1 MTVVLVPLV
10 ASHGP
15 GMVAVVGILAG
26 VLVVAAAVARLG
38 RYLAYIP
45 WPVVEGFTLG
55 IAVIIFLQ
63 QVPPA
68 LGVEKPEGENTAL
81 VAARSVGRAFSGPTG
96 PALAL
101 VATVVVVMIVGPRLH
116 RAMPSSLVAVL
127 VGTIVAELAGWDV
140 ARIGALPSGLPRP
153 SLPNLDVGGLSSLLG
168 PAFAVAALAAIESLL
183 SAKVADGMIDGPRHD
198 PDRELLGQGLANVVS
213 PLFGGMPATGAIAR
227 TAVNARAGARTR
239 VASMVHSGVL
249 VVVVLVASG
258 LVSRIPLAVLAGVLM
273 VTACRMVDVHAVR
286 AILRSTRGDAA
297 VLVVTAAATIVFDL
311 IVAVELGVA
320 IAAVLALRSM
330 ARTRLVEPTP
340 LGDLVEVTPE
350 TERQLLHQHIV
361 VYRLDGALFFGAV
374 QRFLTDLAEVGDV
387 EVLILRMPDLQ
398 MLDATGAQAL
408 GELVEDLEHRRVT
421 VLIKG
426 PRPEHERV
434 LRAVGALDRL
444 SSEHHLF
451 SDLDAA
457 VAHARLHVSRRSGEP
472 V

>member
-1 MTVVLVPLV
+1 
-10 ASHGP
+10 
-15 GMVAVVGILAG
+15 
-26 VLVVAAAVARLG
+26 
-38 RYLAYIP
+38 
-45 WPVVEGFTLG
+45 
-55 IAVIIFLQ
+55 
-63 QVPPA
+63 
-68 LGVEKPEGENTAL
+68 
-81 VAARSVGRAFSGPTG
+81 
-96 PALAL
+96 
-101 VATVVVVMIVGPRLH
+101 
-116 RAMPSSLVAVL
+116 
-127 VGTIVAELAGWDV
+127 
-140 ARIGALPSGLPRP
+140 
-153 SLPNLDVGGLSSLLG
+153 
-168 PAFAVAALAAIESLL
+168 
-183 SAKVADGMIDGPRHD
+183 
-198 PDRELLGQGLANVVS
+198 
-213 PLFGGMPATGAIAR
+213 
-227 TAVNARAGARTR
+227 
-239 VASMVHSGVL
+239 
-249 VVVVLVASG
+249 
-258 LVSRIPLAVLAGVLM
+258 
-273 VTACRMVDVHAVR
+273 
-286 AILRSTRGDAA
+286 
-297 VLVVTAAATIVFDL
+297 
-311 IVAVELGVA
+311 VA

-340 LGDLVEVTPE
+340 LGELVEVTPE